1 MPRENVKGVEP
12 MIDVLIIGSGP
23 AGLSAS
29 IYAKRAGLHVLVIEK
44 NYYGIGQIAESH
56 QVDNYPGIPEVNGYE
71 LGMKFRQ
78 HAESIGVSF
87 VEKEGASYQFQESSR
102 LWKVTYGD
110 GEIQEA
116 KTIIYAAGAAHRHL
130 NIPGEKD
137 LTGMGI
143 SYCATCDG
151 AFYKGKD
158 VAVIGG
164 GNTALGDALYLSDL
178 VNKVYLIHRRDTFR
192 GAADTV
198 EKLKQKENV
207 EFILNANPVAI
218 KGNDMVETVALE
230 DGRSLPVNGVF
241 IAVGMEPVTHPL
253 KDVVEMDAYGYIVA
267 DEDCIT
273 SAPGFFVA
281 GDVRTKNLRQ
291 IVTAVSDGANAVNSA
306 KEYLYHMNSKDDR

>member
-1 MPRENVKGVEP
+1 

-29 IYAKRAGLHVLVIEK
+29 IYAKRAGLCVLVIEK
-44 NYYGIGQIAESH
+44 VFCGIGQIAESH
-56 QVDNYPGIPEVNGYE
+56 QVDNYLGIPEVNGYE

-87 VEKEGASYQFQESSR
+87 EEKEGAAYSFDRASK
-102 LWKVTYGD
+102 LWNITYED
-110 GEIQEA
+110 GETQKA
-116 KTIIYAAGAAHRHL
+116 KTIIYAAGAGHRHL
-130 NIPGEKD
+130 NVPGEQE
-137 LTGMGI
+137 LVGMGV

-164 GNTALGDALYLSDL
+164 GNTALGDALYLSDF

-218 KGNDMVETVALE
+218 KGTAMVETVVLE
-230 DGRSLPVNGVF
+230 DGRSLSVNGVF
-241 IAVGMEPVTHPL
+241 IAVGMEPVTQPL

-267 DEDCIT
+267 DEDCVT

-281 GDVRTKNLRQ
+281 GDVRTKALRQ
-291 IVTAVSDGANAVNSA
+291 IVTAVSDGANAANSA
-306 KEYLYHMNSKDDR
+306 KAYLQQHGS

>member
-1 MPRENVKGVEP
+1 MT
-12 MIDVLIIGSGP
+12 DVLIIGSGP

-29 IYAKRAGLHVLVIEK
+29 IYAKRAGLNVLMIEK
-44 NYYGIGQIAESH
+44 NFYGIGQIAESH
-56 QVDNYPGIPEVNGYE
+56 QIDNYPGLPEINGYE

-87 VEKEGASYQFQESSR
+87 VEKEGVSYQFQESSR

-110 GEIQEA
+110 GEIQEV
-116 KTIIYAAGAAHRHL
+116 KTIIYAAGAGHRHL
-130 NIPGEKD
+130 NIPGEKE

-164 GNTALGDALYLSDL
+164 GNTALGDALYLCDF
-178 VNKVYLIHRRDTFR
+178 VNKVYVIHRRDEFR
-192 GAADTV
+192 GATDTV
-198 EKLKQKENV
+198 NKLKQKENV
-207 EFILNANPVAI
+207 EFVLNATPIEI
-218 KGNDMVETVALE
+218 KGTDMVEAVVLA
-230 DGRSLPVNGVF
+230 DGRSLSVNGVF
-241 IAVGMEPVTHPL
+241 IAVGMEPVTQPL
-253 KDVVEMDAYGYIVA
+253 KDVVEMDSYGYIVA

-306 KEYLYHMNSKDDR
+306 KAYLQQHGS